1 MDKFAPENRLR
12 DHVAALAGRQCSQA
26 ELTEVMRLV
35 RLVVENEGLAETY
48 PHVSLYRDWL
58 LHPEID
64 RHKLV
69 LKRLEQMNE
78 AIARYDQ
85 TGDIAIVS
93 ALFSLAVLRVELTV
107 LFKSHQVK
115 TELLDLFANWKTF
128 VSVMLEDL
136 CNRPLRLPKKPS
148 GKMKKAKED
157 CIARMKSKSEATG
170 KRLWARAAFITL
182 DRTQDPAPFSW
193 NVECEA
199 PDLVGAKCLVFK
211 STLQMTETPK
221 DFLHP

>member
-69 LKRLEQMNE
+69 LKKLEQMNE

-93 ALFSLAVLRVELTV
+93 ALFSLAVLPRGAYR
-107 LFKSHQVK
+107 SIQV
-115 TELLDLFANWKTF
+115 TPSENRAAQFDSRIGRPSSVSCWKICAIGR
-128 VSVMLEDL
+128 SASQR
-136 CNRPLRLPKKPS
+136 NRPEK
-148 GKMKKAKED
+148 
-157 CIARMKSKSEATG
+157 
-170 KRLWARAAFITL
+170 
-182 DRTQDPAPFSW
+182 
-193 NVECEA
+193 
-199 PDLVGAKCLVFK
+199 
-211 STLQMTETPK
+211 
-221 DFLHP
+221 